1 MKIMYEELSDVKSSI
16 RSERLNA
23 AGSFNS
29 VTSSID
35 GLAGNRN
42 LLGGGWVSTVSHLQ
56 AYQEIDKA
64 LFNVYYEMDNS
75 LNSYLTD
82 FVGEVGKTDEVLDTD
97 DLGGLL
103 RDLQTAQNEYTNL
116 MSDLAKSMKNVP
128 VLGDFFKQQSIEPIK
143 EDIEILQKYQA
154 FESSHASQYSELSSL
169 ISDVN
174 TGLAQLGNP
183 ANFLNPRDGYRIVDY
198 GNQQWFKNVKGYNDS
213 QPKSRVETVTE
224 LDDAGN
230 VVYVVYT
237 NGVKDEKLTAQLT
250 EAMKESWLDRSI
262 DAVAQ
267 FLDIVGNVVWT
278 SLGIVTTITG
288 IIGTIGGLA
297 IVSTTNGVGILV
309 GGEVILDGVA
319 VTAEGIAITVDG
331 VNGLTTSNFTSSDGG
346 GSYNKK
352 FPKGNK
358 EFKKNFG
365 TDENTFHRD
374 IKPEIQKDLKADPKL
389 SKWLSKYG
397 KNPDIGVDSLGNIIL
412 RATKGT
418 KPFAEIVTNLKLEW
432 YLLP

>member
-23 AGSFNS
+23 VGSFNS

-42 LLGGGWVSTVSHLQ
+42 LLGGGWVSTVRHLQ

-128 VLGDFFKQQSIEPIK
+128 VLGDFFKQQSIDPIK

-169 ISDVN
+169 INDVN

-198 GNQQWFKNVKGYNDS
+198 GNQQWFKNLKGYNDS

-262 DAVAQ
+262 DAIAQ
-267 FLDIVGNVVWT
+267 FLDIVGNVVKT
-278 SLGIVTTITG
+278 TLGVVTTITG
-288 IIGTIGGLA
+288 IIGTIGGCAVVTLA
-297 IVSTTNGVGILV
+297 TGGVGILV
-309 GGEVILDGVA
+309 DGVI
-319 VTAEGIAITVDG
+319 VTEGIIVTTAGVALTVDG
-331 VNGLTTSNFTSSDGG
+331 INGLTTSNFAGKDSTTNQI
-346 GSYNKK
+346 NKQIDSGK
-352 FPKGNK
+352 APKGVKRADKGFSDVEDAQDHIHFDDSRWTLN
-358 EFKKNFG
+358 
-365 TDENTFHRD
+365 RD
-374 IKPEIQKDLKADPKL
+374 GSWGHNSSGQPPKL
-389 SKWLSKYG
+389 TKKILKWLQ
-397 KNPDIGVDSLGNIIL
+397 DIGW
-412 RATKGT
+412 
-418 KPFAEIVTNLKLEW
+418 KL
-432 YLLP
+432 P